1 MQVHSAEN
9 NLYKSGHRTGDIGN
23 DLLREFGNAEQQ
35 LAARGQADL
44 QNIKL
49 QLRFSSKLM
58 SR

>member
-1 MQVHSAEN
+1 VHPAEN
-9 NLYKSGHRTGDIGN
+9 NLYKSGNRAGDIGN
-23 DLLREFGNAEQQ
+23 DLFSGFGNAEQQ
-35 LAARGQADL
+35 LAARGEADL

>member
-1 MQVHSAEN
+1 VHPAEN
-9 NLYKSGHRTGDIGN
+9 NLYKSGNRAGDIEN
-23 DLLREFGNAEQQ
+23 DLFSGFGNAEQQ
-35 LAARGQADL
+35 LAAHGEADL